1 VERSSGAAPPPQPGG
16 SDLNGGAPDLN
27 GSAPLDV
34 RIVDSRDGAT
44 IVALAGELDLST
56 IPRMEGPLLE
66 QVRQRPAVVLDL
78 SDLSFIDSSGIGILI
93 KASQQSNGTP
103 MRVVIGP
110 GSQVERIFRIAGIEK
125 ALRVFVDRDEALGEL
140 APSARGNGDG
150 TG

>member
-16 SDLNGGAPDLN
+16 SDLNG
-27 GSAPLDV
+27 SAPLDV
-34 RIVDSRDGAT
+34 RIKDSRDGGAT

-66 QVRQRPAVVLDL
+66 QVRQRRAVVLDL